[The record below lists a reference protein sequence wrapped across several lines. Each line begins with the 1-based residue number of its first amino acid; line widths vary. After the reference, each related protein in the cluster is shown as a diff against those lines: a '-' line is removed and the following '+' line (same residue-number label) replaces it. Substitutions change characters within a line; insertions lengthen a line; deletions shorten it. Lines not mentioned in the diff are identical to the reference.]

1 MDDGEYRLS
10 RQAGKGS
17 LELLQMMACDRNDGK
32 RIDRAWLFRGRGV
45 SAASNPVKGTIAGN
59 QGGRNSPVSSR
70 QSPNDAVVFDCGEIW
85 RAFEGHGLFGTV
97 SRALS
102 DFGVGIGL
110 NVKQLTLS

>member
-1 MDDGEYRLS
+1 
-10 RQAGKGS
+10 
-17 LELLQMMACDRNDGK
+17 MMENESIEPGFFAV
-32 RIDRAWLFRGRGV
+32 GV
-45 SAASNPVKGTIAGN
+45 SAQPATQSREPLLETKGAATRRSPLASLL
-59 QGGRNSPVSSR
+59 SPVSSR